1 MKKHYL
7 MPLVVSGI
15 FAFGLWL
22 GYILRKPAMSPASPS
37 SEFEQILDLIEN
49 NYVDSVDPNKLKTL
63 AFESMLEKLDPHS
76 TYIPADEFKQ
86 INEEIK
92 GSFEGIG
99 IQFRIQDDTIIVV
112 DVIPH
117 GPSEKVGILRGD
129 RIIEVEGKKVTG
141 IHITNEQVLKML
153 KGPKGTKVKVT
164 IYRPSAKRKITFSI
178 IRNVIPLRSI
188 DAFFMLNPTTGYI
201 KLSTF
206 NAKAAEEMEN
216 ALKTLK
222 SQGMKNLILDLRN
235 NGGGLLD
242 AAINIADMFLPKGFV
257 IVSTKGLHR
266 KESIERSSSY
276 DVFPSGKLIIL
287 LNEFSASASEIVAG
301 AIQDNDRGL
310 IVGRRSFGKGLVQDQ
325 FTLKN
330 GAAIRLTVARYY
342 TPSGRCIQRP
352 YTENTEKY
360 YLDFFQQLTSN
371 DSLLWKYNTVPK
383 DSTPY
388 FTTKGRKVYG
398 GGGIYPD
405 IVVLHDF
412 SINFT
417 TLNNILSE
425 SFISN
430 LFRYIEK
437 NRKTLIDLY
446 PTEETYIRNYTIS
459 DETLSELIDQRGY
472 KLYLNLPKNE
482 KNEVQALVKAYMA
495 RELYDI
501 ASFYK
506 ILSTIDKT
514 ILKAL
519 EVVSTSK

>member
-22 GYILRKPAMSPASPS
+22 GYILRKPVIFPASPS

-49 NYVDSVDPNKLKTL
+49 NYVDSIDPNKLKTL

-117 GPSEKVGILRGD
+117 GPSEKVGIIRGD

-164 IYRPSAKRKITFSI
+164 IYRPSAKRKITFTI

-188 DAFFMLNPTTGYI
+188 DAFFMSNPTTGYI

-276 DVFPSGKLIIL
+276 DVFPTGKLIIL

-360 YLDFFQQLTSN
+360 YLDFLQQLTSN

-437 NRKTLIDLY
+437 NRKTLINLY

-506 ILSTIDKT
+506 VLSTIDKT

>member
-22 GYILRKPAMSPASPS
+22 GYILRKPGISPASPS

-49 NYVDSVDPNKLKTL
+49 NYVDSIDPNKLKTL

-76 TYIPADEFKQ
+76 TYISADEFKQ

-164 IYRPSAKRKITFSI
+164 IYRPSVKRKITFTI
-178 IRNVIPLRSI
+178 VRNVIPLRSI

-276 DVFPSGKLIIL
+276 DVFPNGKLIIL

-325 FTLKN
+325 FTLNN

-342 TPSGRCIQRP
+342 TPSKRCIQRP

-371 DSLLWKYNTVPK
+371 DSLLWKYNTAPK
-383 DSTPY
+383 DSTLY
-388 FTTKGRKVYG
+388 FTNKGRKVYG

-437 NRKTLIDLY
+437 NRKTLINLY

-482 KNEVQALVKAYMA
+482 KNEVQALVKAHMA

-501 ASFYK
+501 ASFHK
-506 ILSTIDKT
+506 VLSTIDKT